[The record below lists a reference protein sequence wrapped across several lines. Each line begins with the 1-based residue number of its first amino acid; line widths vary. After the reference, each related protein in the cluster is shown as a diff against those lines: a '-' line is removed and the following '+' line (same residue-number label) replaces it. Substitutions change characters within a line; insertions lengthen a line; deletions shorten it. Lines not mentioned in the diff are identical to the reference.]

1 MILNNKLIIIFYQWK
16 KIIINLLF
24 NLTYQK
30 NDYTTESRVSFFDK
44 LI

>member
-30 NDYTTESRVSFFDK
+30 NDYTTESRVSFDK